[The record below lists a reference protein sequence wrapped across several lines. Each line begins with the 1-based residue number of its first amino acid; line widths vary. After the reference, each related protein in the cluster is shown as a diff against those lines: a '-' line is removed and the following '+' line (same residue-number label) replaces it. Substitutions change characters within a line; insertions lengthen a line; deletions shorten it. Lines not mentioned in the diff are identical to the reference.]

1 MQELKSEED
10 QFRETLK
17 QGMRLLEEEI
27 KDSKKTTLTGELIFK
42 LYDTYGFPVDLTR
55 DLAQENDLSLDLSGY
70 EKLMAAQRANAK
82 KESKFEALLPAAID
96 LDEETK
102 FVGYED
108 SSIESEIK
116 LIFKNGKEVKSASG
130 ECMIVL
136 DSTPFYGESGG
147 QVGDKG

>member
-27 KDSKKTTLTGELIFK
+27 KDSKKRLYRRAIFK

-82 KESKFEALLPAAID
+82 KESKFVALLPAAID

-116 LIFKNGKEVKSASG
+116 LIFKMAKKLNLPRRGMHDRA
-130 ECMIVL
+130 
-136 DSTPFYGESGG
+136 
-147 QVGDKG
+147 

>member
-55 DLAQENDLSLDLSGY
+55 D
-70 EKLMAAQRANAK
+70 
-82 KESKFEALLPAAID
+82 
-96 LDEETK
+96 
-102 FVGYED
+102 
-108 SSIESEIK
+108 
-116 LIFKNGKEVKSASG
+116 
-130 ECMIVL
+130 
-136 DSTPFYGESGG
+136 
-147 QVGDKG
+147 